1 MFLTAKTGP
10 IQHTAHG
17 EINMSGS
24 KFVVPAVDDEHL
36 IEGLVVIRLAP
47 RFFDSGDMLR
57 LSD

>member
-36 IEGLVVIRLAP
+36 IEGLIVIRLAP
-47 RFFDSGDMLR
+47 RFFDGGDML
-57 LSD
+57 